1 MQLLIKFPSRS
12 RPEKFCTTLQSYTSL
27 CHDKTRT
34 SFLITL
40 DTDDA
45 TMTDK
50 NDEIHQLL
58 SGFQHKIIYGT
69 STGKIHAINRDMEQ
83 APDFDILLL
92 ASDDM
97 IPQEQGYDT
106 IIRNQMKQHYKDTD
120 GVLWFN
126 DGYAGNRLN
135 TLVCMGRKYYKRFN
149 YIYNPIYK
157 SLFCDNEFMD
167 TANHLKRQTYIDQV
181 IIKHEHPANTGTG
194 QDELYRVNDT
204 YWNED
209 ERTYLHNKHY
219 DYDLSVLICALTERK
234 HLLENLLRELNMF
247 KTKSKLKVE
256 ILFDIDN
263 RQKTIGK
270 KRNDLVAKAKGKYC
284 CFVDDDDQLS
294 PMYFTEIE
302 KALQSK
308 PDCVSILGFFYE
320 NGEMQKPFVHTL
332 DCDTYHEDA
341 EAYYRPPNHLNPILT
356 GFVKRIGFLSC
367 NHGED
372 TDFAMKL
379 CQSKLLQTEGQVQE
393 PIYHYFF
400 VRNKIQCQSLTAPPS
415 NANTE

>member
-1 MQLLIKFPSRS
+1 MQLLIKFPSRN
-12 RPEKFCTTLQSYTSL
+12 RPDKFLSVLQSYASL
-27 CHDKTRT
+27 CNEKNLT

-40 DTDDA
+40 DADD
-45 TMTDK
+45 TSM
-50 NDEIHQLL
+50 IHLDSQIHAIL
-58 SGFQHKIIYGT
+58 SDFEHKIIYGT

-83 APDFDILLL
+83 APDWDVLLL

-97 IPQEQGYDT
+97 IPQVQGYDQ
-106 IIRNQMKQHYKDTD
+106 IIRDKMAHFYNDTD

-126 DGYAGNRLN
+126 DGYTGSKLN
-135 TLVCMGRKYYKRFN
+135 TLVCMGRKYYNRFN

-167 TANHLKRQTYIDQV
+167 TANNLGRQSYFDEV

-194 QDELYRVNDT
+194 QDELYRVNDR

-209 ERTYLHNKHY
+209 ERTYLHNKQY
-219 DYDLSVLICALTERK
+219 DYDLSVLICALVERK
-234 HLLENLLRELNMF
+234 DMLSKLLRELQLF
-247 KTKSKLKVE
+247 KHNSNLKVE

-263 RQKTIGK
+263 RQKTIGQ
-270 KRNDLVAKAKGKYC
+270 KRNDLVARAKGKYC
-284 CFVDDDDQLS
+284 CFIDDDDQLS
-294 PMYFTEIE
+294 PLYFSEIE
-302 KALQSK
+302 TALQSK
-308 PDCVSILGFFYE
+308 PDCVSMLGFFYE
-320 NGEMQKPFVHTL
+320 DGKMMKPFVHTI

-356 GFVKRIGFLSC
+356 GFVKRVGFPLM